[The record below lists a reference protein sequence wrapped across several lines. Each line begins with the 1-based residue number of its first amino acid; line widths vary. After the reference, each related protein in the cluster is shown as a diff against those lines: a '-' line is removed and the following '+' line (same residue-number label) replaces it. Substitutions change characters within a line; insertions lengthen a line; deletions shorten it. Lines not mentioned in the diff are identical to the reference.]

1 MLKIG
6 REKFRKDLKI
16 FEYYFI
22 MSNFNI
28 IIEKGE
34 DGYLIS
40 EVVELPGCHTQA
52 KDMNEL
58 LIRTKEAINLY
69 LEEQGDIIISD
80 NFIGVQKI
88 EVHDETTPIN
98 C

>member
-1 MLKIG
+1 MA
-6 REKFRKDLKI
+6 KFNL
-16 FEYYFI
+16 
-22 MSNFNI
+22 

-34 DGYLIS
+34 DGYLIA

-58 LIRTKEAINLY
+58 IERIKEAIALY
-69 LEEQGDIIISD
+69 LEGQENIEIKS

-88 EVHDETTPIN
+88 EV
-98 C
+98 